1 MLIGIPKEVKTM
13 ENRVS
18 MTPGA
23 VETLVRRGH
32 AVVVENGAGVGSGL
46 PDDEYVAAGAKM
58 VTVDEAWASEMVIKV
73 KEPIASEYKYLR
85 DDLLLFTYLHLAAD
99 EALTKALLK
108 SGTIGV
114 AYETVQLP
122 DPSLCLHQ

>member
-1 MLIGIPKEVKTM
+1 MLIGIPKEIKTM

-32 AVVVENGAGVGSGL
+32 AVVVEEGAGVGSGL
-46 PDDEYVAAGAKM
+46 SDEEYVAAGARM
-58 VTVDEAWASEMVIKV
+58 VTADEAWAAEMVIKV

-85 DDLLLFTYLHLAAD
+85 DDLLLL
-99 EALTKALLK
+99 LTSILLLMK
-108 SGTIGV
+108 R
-114 AYETVQLP
+114 LP
-122 DPSLCLHQ
+122 RLCLRAGPLGSHMRPCSFQMVLCLC